1 MGAIPLD
8 KFNLNRFWEKTPT
21 PLKYILI
28 FAILLA
34 TSYFIFSKKMDDNHL
49 TELDSMK
56 RGIAATYEL
65 IDNFEE
71 FRKEQDDYNKEVLNY
86 LYDLHDL
93 VDELNS
99 STNRKLDM
107 ILNSGSAN
115 TDEIIEKILLLNE
128 SFDKLSNIYKE
139 DLESPN
145 LEDNK
150 APKKDYQYEIS
161 AIPIDENGYALDR
174 NGNYTYDENGVVRY
188 DVDGNRIDKNGK
200 KFSISVKKWDG
211 GITPD
216 TSKKKN

>member
-49 TELDSMK
+49 SELDSMK

-65 IDNFEE
+65 IDNFED
-71 FRKEQDDYNKEVLNY
+71 FRKEQDDYNKDVLSY

-115 TDEIIEKILLLNE
+115 TDQIIEKIVLLNE

-139 DLESPN
+139 DLETPN

-150 APKKDYQYEIS
+150 APKKDYDYQFD
-161 AIPIDENGYALDR
+161 AIPIDENGYALDK
-174 NGNYTYDENGVVRY
+174 NGNHAYDENGVIRY
-188 DVDGNRIDKNGK
+188 DNDGNRIDSNGK
-200 KFSISVKKWDG
+200 KFSIGVKKWDG
-211 GITPD
+211 GINTD

>member
-200 KFSISVKKWDG
+200 KFSIGVKKWDG
-211 GITPD
+211 GINPD